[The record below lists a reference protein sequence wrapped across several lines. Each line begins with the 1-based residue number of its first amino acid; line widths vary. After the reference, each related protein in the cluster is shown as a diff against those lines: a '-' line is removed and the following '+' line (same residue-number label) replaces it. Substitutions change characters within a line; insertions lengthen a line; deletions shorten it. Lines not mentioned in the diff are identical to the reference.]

1 MKKLI
6 IVRHAK
12 SSWDHAG
19 LDDHDRPLNRR
30 GKKNAPEMGRRLA
43 KRNINPEIIISSSAK
58 RAAATARRI
67 AEEISFPVSDIRKE
81 SLFYHGSISDIVAV
95 LQSVSDD
102 INTVMI
108 FGHNPGFTDLTNFL
122 SGSDIYNI
130 PTCGNAEIDFDVF
143 SWRELGENSGNLVYF
158 DYPKKIST
166 SA

>member
-43 KRNINPEIIISSSAK
+43 KRNINPEIIISSTAK

-67 AEEISFPVSDIRKE
+67 AEEISFTVSEIRKE
-81 SLFYHGSISDIVAV
+81 PLFYHGSIRDIVAV

-130 PTCGNAEIDFDVF
+130 PTCGNAEIDFDVL
-143 SWRELGENSGNLVYF
+143 SWREVGENSGDLVYF
-158 DYPKKIST
+158 DYPKKISR